1 MDIKLGNPI
10 KEIVLSISFDR
21 KLDIE
26 KLREFCENGRI
37 SSDFPVFSPG
47 YDAKVKLS
55 DSPSSEFNHT
65 GYILKSKG
73 ENRSI
78 LNLKLGKISFHIIDR
93 YLSFTSILEQ
103 LDEYWA
109 IFQQIFGII
118 EITNV
123 SVRYIN
129 QIEVDKGENFE
140 DYINVSIK
148 TPFDNIQGQFV
159 NFTLSPKFSD
169 NNVKSNVI
177 IANSKDKNLILD
189 LIIEKHLDKLKL
201 KKISDVFLDLRPL
214 KNNIFQ
220 SLVTEKTKQKFEL

>member
-10 KEIVLSISFDR
+10 KEIVLSVSFDR
-21 KLDIE
+21 KLEIG
-26 KLREFCENGRI
+26 KLKEFCENSRI

-47 YDAKVKLS
+47 YDAKVNLS
-55 DSPSSEFNHT
+55 ESPSSEFNHT

-78 LNLKLGKISFHIIDR
+78 FNLKLGKISFHIIDR
-93 YLSFTSILEQ
+93 YLSFNYILEQ
-103 LDEYWA
+103 FDEYWS
-109 IFQQIFGII
+109 IFQQIFGVI

-123 SVRYIN
+123 SIRYIN

-159 NFTLSPKFSD
+159 NFTLSHKFAD

-177 IANSKDKNLILD
+177 IANSKDKSLILD
-189 LIIEKHLDKLKL
+189 LIIEKHVEKLQL
-201 KKISDVFLDLRPL
+201 KNISDVFLDLRPL
-214 KNNIFQ
+214 KNDIFQ
-220 SLVTEKTKQKFEL
+220 TLVTEKTKQKFEI